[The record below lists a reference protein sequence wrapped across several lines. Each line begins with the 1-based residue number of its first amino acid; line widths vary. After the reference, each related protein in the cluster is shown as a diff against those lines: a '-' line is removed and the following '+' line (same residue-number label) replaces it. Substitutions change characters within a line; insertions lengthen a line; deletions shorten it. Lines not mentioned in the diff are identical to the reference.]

1 MSSRAGLCT
10 VEKRFKMTYEY
21 SDLVNHIEAA
31 PAYVV
36 WNRWNVLHYLI
47 MEKGSVNET
56 DVDNIERLYD
66 DGFIEY

>member
-1 MSSRAGLCT
+1 
-10 VEKRFKMTYEY
+10 MTYEY

-47 MEKGSVNET
+47 MEKGSVDAT
-56 DVDNIERLYD
+56 DVDNIEHLYD